1 VASIVIH
8 EGPTTIEFLGSLAV
22 AGLLAPVLA
31 AWQSRSADLRRFE
44 HERKLHASS
53 DLIERIE
60 AVLTCLEEF
69 SDRCAEM
76 RQMYL
81 SIAATEPDKLWPRV
95 LAAEDA
101 YQRSRVSIA
110 RLGMRPHA
118 EGVMVKKA
126 ETATEKLLAA
136 VRAVR
141 THMIRRQAAAAVTG
155 AEQLVDPPVV
165 PMIDDIEEGYALTR
179 EYAAQARVAIGRL
192 QGSID

>member
-1 VASIVIH
+1 MANIVIH
-8 EGPTTIEFLGSLAV
+8 EGPTTLEFLGSLVV

-44 HERKLHASS
+44 HERKLHASG

-60 AVLTCLEEF
+60 AVLTSLEEF
-69 SDRCAEM
+69 GERCADM
-76 RQMYL
+76 RALYL
-81 SIAATEPDKLWPRV
+81 SLAATEPDKLWPLV

-118 EGVMVKKA
+118 EGEMVKKA
-126 ETATEKLLAA
+126 EAVAEKLLAA
-136 VRAVR
+136 VRPVR
-141 THMIRRQAAAAVTG
+141 THVLSGLEPAVQT
-155 AEQLVDPPVV
+155 V
-165 PMIDDIEEGYALTR
+165 IDSIDEGYTLTR

-192 QGSID
+192 QGSVD